1 MPFTDLTLSE
11 LHDYRP
17 EVAEPDDFDR
27 FWADT
32 LAEARDAVAPLPV
45 VVEYL
50 GYGGGR
56 GLPEDRLRW
65 AASGYAHLA
74 MDTRGRCSPPST
86 TSRPMTANSS
96 CTPTTAARP
105 ARVTSG
111 SGRLPGSRRGSD
123 GLATSRGTWLTKL
136 TFHV

>member
-1 MPFTDLTLSE
+1 MSSVSPFEEDPMPLTDLALDE

-45 VVEYL
+45 VVEYV

-65 AASGYAHLA
+65 AGLHDPRDPRARDVLLPAALH
-74 MDTRGRCSPPST
+74 RRST
-86 TSRPMTANSS
+86 PR
-96 CTPTTAARP
+96 
-105 ARVTSG
+105 
-111 SGRLPGSRRGSD
+111 
-123 GLATSRGTWLTKL
+123 
-136 TFHV
+136 